1 MFTTESEQD
10 VRPAAREQSV
20 RIPRDPQRDCT
31 HEMAAKRREFIAE
44 QTGASLSHLAQYSF
58 DPALLPGNIE
68 NFIGVAQVPVGVAGP
83 LRIAGEHA
91 RGDFYIPL
99 ATTEGSLVASYNRGM
114 RLLTE
119 CGGVKTTVVDD
130 CMQRA
135 PVFILDDAL
144 EAREFGR
151 WVEENLAAIGQEAE
165 ATTRVG
171 RLRGIIQF
179 QVGPLRYLRFNYN
192 TGDAAGQNMV
202 GKATYAACE
211 WIRNNFPGKLKYFL
225 SGNIDT
231 DKKHS
236 HLNVLLTRGKRVV
249 AEAVIRREVLQRVM
263 HIDTLQLFWARQVQ
277 MTGAALAGSANNGAH
292 SANGLAALF
301 IATGQDAA
309 NLAES
314 HAALTYSQRLENGDF
329 YWSITLPSLIVATC
343 GGGTGLATQR
353 QALEMLGCYGSG
365 KVLKFA
371 EICAAVVLA
380 GETSLAAAMLHGDWV
395 AAHERLGRNRP
406 ATGEEANDAAPQE
419 P

>member
-1 MFTTESEQD
+1 MLTTESQP
-10 VRPAAREQSV
+10 VRTAAEPAQRV
-20 RIPRDPQRDCT
+20 RIPRSQECDYTD
-31 HEMAAKRREFIAE
+31 EMAAQRREFLRE
-44 QTGASLSHLAQYSF
+44 QTGASLSHIAQYSF
-58 DPALLPGNIE
+58 DPAILPGNIE
-68 NFIGVAQVPVGVAGP
+68 NFIGVAQVPIGIAGP
-83 LRIAGEHA
+83 LRIVGEHA

-99 ATTEGSLVASYNRGM
+99 ATTEGSLIASYNRGM

-119 CGGVKTTVVDD
+119 SGGVKTTVVDD

-135 PVFILDDAL
+135 PVFILRDAL

-151 WVEENLAAIGQEAE
+151 WVEENLAAIRGQAE
-165 ATTRVG
+165 ATTSFG
-171 RLRGIIQF
+171 KLRGIVQF
-179 QVGPLRYLRFNYN
+179 QVGPLRYLRFNYS

-202 GKATYAACE
+202 GKATSAACE
-211 WIRNNFPGKLKYFL
+211 WIRQNYPGKLKYFL

-236 HLNVLLTRGKRVV
+236 HMNILLTRGKRVV

-263 HIDTLQLFWARQVQ
+263 HIDTGQLFWARQVQ
-277 MTGAALAGSANNGAH
+277 MAGAMLAGSSNNGAH

-314 HAALTYSQRLENGDF
+314 HAAITYSQRLDDGNF

-353 QALEMLGCYGSG
+353 QALEVLGCYGAG
-365 KVLKFA
+365 KVLKLA

-380 GETSLAAAMLHGDWV
+380 GETSLAAAVLNGDWV
-395 AAHERLGRNRP
+395 TAHERLGRNRP
-406 ATGEEANDAAPQE
+406 QAEEEANYAPASQ